1 MGVLKNVKKAAAGKM
16 AKMAQ
21 GMAGDKESAAPKNEK
36 LDQLNEIYQEQE
48 EQLGSP
54 VKDDDTIL
62 ALDIGTEYVKAV
74 IARQDKKGGLDV
86 IGIGRA
92 HQAASNMYAGA
103 IADIPAVVGV
113 CERALSQAEKMSGTT
128 SKLTVVGIAGELIKG
143 NTSTVRYRRKNGN
156 KPLSEQEMSLI
167 IKRVQDRAGEIAR
180 KEIADETNNPNVEVR
195 LINSAIVS
203 IAIDGYKISN
213 PIGFK
218 GTDVVIQFYTAFAP
232 LVHISAI
239 EKVCAELSLD
249 LLAVAVEP
257 FAVCRA
263 CLGDDIDSGFSGIVM
278 DIGGGTTDIAV
289 VDDGGVEGTKMFGIG
304 GRGGPTSYGGG
315 GGGFG
320 GFEDIFSSFFG
331 GGGAQ
336 VNPNAPRQG
345 DDLQYRINLKFEEAI
360 FGVEKQ
366 VKYNREE
373 LCHTCGGSGAKAGTH
388 PETCHK
394 CGGRGQI
401 NVVRDTPLGRMQTQV
416 TCDVCNGTGKEIK
429 EKCETCHGSG
439 HEKVAHTVKVTVPA
453 GVETGQKMRLQGQ
466 GDAGVNGGP
475 YGDLYVVFQVEASD
489 KFERDGAEIYYKMPM
504 DFVQAALG
512 DEIEVPTVHGNVKLK
527 IPAGTQSETN
537 FRLRGKGVPHLN
549 GNGNGDEHV
558 TVHVKTPKSLN
569 KRQREAMLAFAAA
582 SGEDVKGV
590 KKTVLDK
597 LRDAFEDK

>member
-21 GMAGDKESAAPKNEK
+21 GMAGDKESTAPKNEK

-289 VDDGGVEGTKMFGIG
+289 VDDGVVEGTKMFGIG
-304 GRGGPTSYGGG
+304 GR
-315 GGGFG
+315 
-320 GFEDIFSSFFG
+320 SFTHQIAETLGVDFDTAEKYKLSIKNPAKVPADVRDKMLMAVRRNLAVWLSG
-331 GGGAQ
+331 VEITLDEFNLNDMLPNKILLCGGGAGLNELQ
-336 VNPNAPRQG
+336 EVLATTDWFKELPFARRPVVHLVENADIPG
-345 DDLQYRINLKFEEAI
+345 IH
-360 FGVEKQ
+360 
-366 VKYNREE
+366 NRTSAT
-373 LCHTCGGSGAKAGTH
+373 LDYSYVTALGLLRVALDTLAGT
-388 PETCHK
+388 PEDDGIRSK
-394 CGGRGQI
+394 
-401 NVVRDTPLGRMQTQV
+401 L
-416 TCDVCNGTGKEIK
+416 
-429 EKCETCHGSG
+429 
-439 HEKVAHTVKVTVPA
+439 A
-453 GVETGQKMRLQGQ
+453 RLLQ
-466 GDAGVNGGP
+466 N
-475 YGDLYVVFQVEASD
+475 
-489 KFERDGAEIYYKMPM
+489 
-504 DFVQAALG
+504 
-512 DEIEVPTVHGNVKLK
+512 
-527 IPAGTQSETN
+527 
-537 FRLRGKGVPHLN
+537 
-549 GNGNGDEHV
+549 
-558 TVHVKTPKSLN
+558 
-569 KRQREAMLAFAAA
+569 
-582 SGEDVKGV
+582 
-590 KKTVLDK
+590 
-597 LRDAFEDK
+597 

>member
-1 MGVLKNVKKAAAGKM
+1 MGILKNIKTATAEKMVKM
-16 AKMAQ
+16 AHSMGAEEEPKPKAQ
-21 GMAGDKESAAPKNEK
+21 AKSTTQSATPPTAEK
-36 LDQLNEIYQEQE
+36 LDQLSEIYQEQATD
-48 EQLGSP
+48 LSP
-54 VKDDDTIL
+54 AARDDTIL

-74 IARQDKKGGLDV
+74 IARPDEQGGLSV

-180 KEIADETNNPNVEVR
+180 KAIADETNNPNVEVR

-263 CLGDDIDSGFSGIVM
+263 CLGDDIDNGFSGIVM

-304 GRGGPTSYGGG
+304 GR
-315 GGGFG
+315 
-320 GFEDIFSSFFG
+320 SFTHQIAETLGIDFDTAEKYKLSIKNPAKVPADVRDKMLMAVRRNLAVWLSG
-331 GGGAQ
+331 VEITLDEFNLNDMLPNKILLCGGGAGLNELQ
-336 VNPNAPRQG
+336 EVLATTDWFKELPFARRPIVHLVENADIPG
-345 DDLQYRINLKFEEAI
+345 IHN
-360 FGVEKQ
+360 
-366 VKYNREE
+366 
-373 LCHTCGGSGAKAGTH
+373 STH
-388 PETCHK
+388 SSLDHSY
-394 CGGRGQI
+394 
-401 NVVRDTPLGRMQTQV
+401 V
-416 TCDVCNGTGKEIK
+416 T
-429 EKCETCHGSG
+429 
-439 HEKVAHTVKVTVPA
+439 
-453 GVETGQKMRLQGQ
+453 
-466 GDAGVNGGP
+466 
-475 YGDLYVVFQVEASD
+475 
-489 KFERDGAEIYYKMPM
+489 
-504 DFVQAALG
+504 ALG
-512 DEIEVPTVHGNVKLK
+512 LLRVALDTL
-527 IPAGTQSETN
+527 AGAPEDDGLRSKFT
-537 FRLRGKGVPHLN
+537 RLLQN
-549 GNGNGDEHV
+549 
-558 TVHVKTPKSLN
+558 
-569 KRQREAMLAFAAA
+569 
-582 SGEDVKGV
+582 
-590 KKTVLDK
+590 
-597 LRDAFEDK
+597 